1 MKKYILLTLIFP
13 LIAACTYKE
22 PEVFDEKPAGRTT
35 ETLDAYKKDL
45 EYDGYWL
52 LSYYP
57 QVNRSIA
64 SYPRADRGLGGYNI
78 FLKLKSG
85 KVWAS
90 SEVETTNDEVASF
103 FTYQVTEG
111 PTLSFDTYN
120 KVLHHFR
127 RTSGQFPNARGG
139 DIEFVIQKKEGDT
152 FTVMGRSSNV
162 EMSLEKFSG
171 NRETYLNKVR
181 ENVALLRGK
190 GLTPITLGGTSVSLM
205 LFPSYRQIVFS
216 YGSEIKQ
223 QAFRVT
229 DRGIV
234 FFEPITINGVTL
246 TQLNF
251 NDDNTALKTPD
262 GAISTTLVA
271 CPIEITRTAKTID
284 FGGSG
289 VSTAF
294 TNTFNNTNAWTQWEY
309 SWYDM
314 SWDKVLK
321 VQILSGNDDQDA
333 TGFYKYVT
341 SSDNTYGA
349 ATYYEADFVAVG
361 EHSDQVR
368 ILLKDPADNEAYRS
382 GARKNYIQFFSY
394 LVNILYKELETQSPY
409 QVEDMGTYYKL
420 TSVNNSE
427 YWLHLNK

>member
-1 MKKYILLTLIFP
+1 
-13 LIAACTYKE
+13 
-22 PEVFDEKPAGRTT
+22 
-35 ETLDAYKKDL
+35 
-45 EYDGYWL
+45 
-52 LSYYP
+52 
-57 QVNRSIA
+57 
-64 SYPRADRGLGGYNI
+64 
-78 FLKLKSG
+78 
-85 KVWAS
+85 
-90 SEVETTNDEVASF
+90 
-103 FTYQVTEG
+103 
-111 PTLSFDTYN
+111 
-120 KVLHHFR
+120 
-127 RTSGQFPNARGG
+127 
-139 DIEFVIQKKEGDT
+139 
-152 FTVMGRSSNV
+152 
-162 EMSLEKFSG
+162 
-171 NRETYLNKVR
+171 
-181 ENVALLRGK
+181 
-190 GLTPITLGGTSVSLM
+190 M